1 MTDAFVENFLAGFDD
16 SQYPVGFLDQY
27 EMIECLSHNETGET
41 FLVKNRVS
49 GVPCIAKCYSKSLP
63 ISHTAES
70 DLLKKIRHPGL
81 PTFLGEFQNETTFCI
96 VRSYIPGQSL
106 DKYIAEHALSDK
118 ETIAIGVQICEILI
132 YLHGQDP
139 PIIHRDIKPQNIILD
154 DRGKVTL
161 IDFGISRVYNA
172 ALQEDTVYLGT
183 RHFAAPEQYGF
194 AQTDRRT
201 DIFSLGVLLAWL
213 VTGKLAIK
221 DAEAALADH
230 PLKKIILKC
239 TAFDPKD
246 RYQNAAQ
253 VRDALKRRG
262 RKPRGIFALVI
273 SVLLLF
279 AAFSFSKT
287 GLARYQQPAGPVFT
301 EPLIE
306 EAVRLT
312 LDISPT
318 EVITEEDLLGIET
331 LRVFGN
337 KVALDDDA
345 IKTYTDLFV
354 NNDGSIQ
361 RGGIYQLDD
370 LAQLQNLR
378 YLVLIYQNISVIGPL
393 AQLPYLE
400 YLELKHNPIE
410 DVSPLAD
417 AVMLTNLGLFDTKVT
432 DLTALGGCKRL
443 EVLDIGLTPVESL
456 AALAGLDA
464 LNQLIIRRTPLQS
477 LDGIT
482 NLPMLEEIYL
492 SETDV
497 LDFSPLL
504 TLPRLRVI
512 RVSEAMRPA
521 LAEIGAE
528 ADFTILYE

>member
-1 MTDAFVENFLAGFDD
+1 
-16 SQYPVGFLDQY
+16 
-27 EMIECLSHNETGET
+27 
-41 FLVKNRVS
+41 
-49 GVPCIAKCYSKSLP
+49 
-63 ISHTAES
+63 
-70 DLLKKIRHPGL
+70 
-81 PTFLGEFQNETTFCI
+81 
-96 VRSYIPGQSL
+96 
-106 DKYIAEHALSDK
+106 
-118 ETIAIGVQICEILI
+118 
-132 YLHGQDP
+132 
-139 PIIHRDIKPQNIILD
+139 
-154 DRGKVTL
+154 
-161 IDFGISRVYNA
+161 
-172 ALQEDTVYLGT
+172 
-183 RHFAAPEQYGF
+183 
-194 AQTDRRT
+194 
-201 DIFSLGVLLAWL
+201 LLAWL